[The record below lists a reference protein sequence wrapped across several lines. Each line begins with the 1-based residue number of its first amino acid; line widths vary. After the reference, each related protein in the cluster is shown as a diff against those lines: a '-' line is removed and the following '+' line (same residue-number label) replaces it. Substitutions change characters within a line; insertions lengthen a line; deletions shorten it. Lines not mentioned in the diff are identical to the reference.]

1 VKGDDFMK
9 KIILAILALV
19 GIGLGSLQ
27 WLKADTKSS
36 VAGCCP
42 LHGTEV
48 CQPPETCC
56 CK

>member
-1 VKGDDFMK
+1 MK
-9 KIILAILALV
+9 KILLAILALV

-48 CQPPETCC
+48 CQPPATCC